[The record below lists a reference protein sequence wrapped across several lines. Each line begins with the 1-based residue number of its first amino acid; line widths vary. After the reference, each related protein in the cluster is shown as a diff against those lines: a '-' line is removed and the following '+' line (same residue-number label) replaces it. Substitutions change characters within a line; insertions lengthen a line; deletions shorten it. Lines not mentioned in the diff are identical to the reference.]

1 MRFKLCALLIVMLLL
16 VHMPAVSSEGSS
28 LLSVTVLNDTIPA
41 LPGSTIVVPFSI
53 TNLGNETINNVTVY
67 VTGPAQGFQYS
78 VKVIRTPIEPG
89 KSVNDTIT
97 VNVLNVPPGK
107 YNLTLVARA
116 GNFYSTAK
124 FVVSVGVLS
133 DYSLSVEVGGKY
145 IYGNDVVIT
154 LKAISK
160 SNGVLLG
167 SLGYKIV
174 REGVIL
180 KSYENSTYL
189 NPGEV
194 WEKVIVLKK
203 PDVGNYT
210 VVLWANFGGK
220 YKRVVKTFEVY
231 QRKLQYEVYFR
242 DGAIYVR
249 VFNSTG
255 GVPGIAVSIDNVT
268 FKTDVDGEVSYLVNE
283 PGVYRV
289 TLNLDGRIV
298 TTFVDVKKLIV
309 SPRVL
314 NGSIVVRLMDSTGVP
329 VSNVTVVASGPLGT
343 DYSVTNSSG
352 IAVVNLNKTGYG
364 SIVIKAESDRY
375 LPGEAVVTVSKPP
388 SPTTSSSSQT
398 QAPTSTSSPSNTTA
412 QFPPGTSEA
421 TPSGSTHVGLI
432 LILAGLILAG
442 TSYLAFAVPIVH
454 EETLDRYYFL
464 KVRAPRLRPLKNYRV
479 ERAVNAVE
487 VRVTRGNA
495 KLENGKLV
503 WELDLEPGEEAYLQA
518 VLG

>member
-1 MRFKLCALLIVMLLL
+1 MKFYSLLLVTLLL
-16 VHMPAVSSEGSS
+16 VHLPAVSSEGSS
-28 LLSVTVLNDTIPA
+28 LLSVTVLNDNIPA

-116 GNFYSTAK
+116 GNFYSTAN

-133 DYSLSVEVGGKY
+133 DYSLSVDVGSRY

-249 VFNSTG
+249 VFNATG

-314 NGSIVVRLMDSTGVP
+314 NGSIVVRVMDSTGVP

-343 DYSVTNSSG
+343 DYAVTNSSG

-375 LPGEAVVTVSKPP
+375 LPGEAVITVSKPAP
-388 SPTTSSSSQT
+388 KTTTTGTPTNASPTNST
-398 QAPTSTSSPSNTTA
+398 APV
-412 QFPPGTSEA
+412 PPVTSE
-421 TPSGSTHVGLI
+421 TTRGGSGPLGII

-442 TSYLAFAVPIVH
+442 TSYFAFAVPIVH

-487 VRVTRGNA
+487 VRATKGNA
-495 KLENGKLV
+495 KLENGRLV

>member
-1 MRFKLCALLIVMLLL
+1 MRFKLCALLIVTLLL

-41 LPGSTIVVPFSI
+41 LPGSTVVVPFSI

-133 DYSLSVEVGGKY
+133 DYSLSVEVGSRY

-314 NGSIVVRLMDSTGVP
+314 NGSIVVRVMDSTGVP
-329 VSNVTVVASGPLGT
+329 VPNVTVVASGPLGT

-375 LPGEAVVTVSKPP
+375 LPGEAVITVSKPAP
-388 SPTTSSSSQT
+388 KTSTTRTPTNTSPVNSTAPVLPTTSGTTAGSSSHL
-398 QAPTSTSSPSNTTA
+398 
-412 QFPPGTSEA
+412 GI
-421 TPSGSTHVGLI
+421 I

-464 KVRAPRLRPLKNYRV
+464 KVRAPKLRPLKNYRV